1 MVGGFVGGFLF
12 TAALG
17 AVIFV
22 VLLQKMKLAH
32 KNLFDLILVSS
43 LLMYFHTELKW
54 MHLTH
59 HVKLQVKIKAVF
71 PLVPTLPMATWKE

>member
-1 MVGGFVGGFLF
+1 MVGGFVGGVLL

-17 AVIFV
+17 ATIFA

-43 LLMYFHTELKW
+43 LLMYFHIELKW
-54 MHLTH
+54 MHPKH
-59 HVKLQVKIKAVF
+59 HLELQVKIKAVF
-71 PLVPTLPMATWKE
+71 PQIPTLPMATWKE